1 VLRILGR
8 KTSSNVQKVL
18 WCCGELGLPFERE
31 DVGGP
36 FGRNNEPEYL
46 AQNPNG
52 LVPTIVD
59 DGFVLWES
67 NAIVRYLCAKH
78 GKGTLYPSDAK
89 SNADADRW
97 MDWQQ
102 TTLAPPMG
110 ILFRG
115 LLKSPPDAIPIG
127 DLDSAMQKAI
137 PMWRILDKQLST
149 HAFVAADAL
158 TMADIALGNAV
169 HRWFSLPRQRP
180 DLSQLAQWY
189 ARLLERPTYR
199 QHVAGV

>member
-1 VLRILGR
+1 MLRILGR

-36 FGRNNEPEYL
+36 FGRNNESEYL

-52 LVPTIVD
+52 LVPTIID

-127 DLDSAMQKAI
+127 DLDVATQKAI

-149 HAFVAADAL
+149 HAFVAGDAL
-158 TMADIALGNAV
+158 TMADIALGNAA

-180 DLSQLAQWY
+180 DLPQLAHWY
-189 ARLLERPTYR
+189 ARLRERPAYR

>member
-1 VLRILGR
+1 MLKILGR

-18 WCCGELGLPFERE
+18 WCCGELGLAFERE

-36 FGRNNEPEYL
+36 FGRNNEPDYL
-46 AQNPNG
+46 ALNPNG
-52 LVPTIVD
+52 LVPTVIE

-67 NAIVRYLCAKH
+67 NAIVRYLCAAH
-78 GKGTLYPSDAK
+78 GKGTLYPTDAK
-89 SNADADRW
+89 ANADADRW

-102 TTLAPPMG
+102 TSLAPPMG

-115 LLKSPPDAIPIG
+115 LLKSPPDAMPTS
-127 DLDSAMQKAI
+127 DLDSAMQRAI
-137 PMWRILDKQLST
+137 PMWRILETQLSRG
-149 HAFVAADAL
+149 AFVAGDTL

-180 DLSQLAQWY
+180 DLPQLARWY
-189 ARLLERPTYR
+189 ARLGERPAYR